1 MKKTPAEPKR
11 RRAASRAGMR
21 TLSVALPVD
30 LHREL
35 ALAALDTR
43 IAMNEI
49 IRDAIKLWL
58 DQRKGKKER

>member
-1 MKKTPAEPKR
+1 
-11 RRAASRAGMR
+11 MR
-21 TLSVALPVD
+21 TLSVALPVE
-30 LHREL
+30 LHRQL

-58 DQRKGKKER
+58 ARAKERR

>member
-1 MKKTPAEPKR
+1 
-11 RRAASRAGMR
+11 MR

-30 LHREL
+30 LHRQL

-58 DQRKGKKER
+58 DQRKGRKER